1 MEKRSCILDL
11 RKFSGYGW
19 TNPHPW
25 KPLEKPKPETPDKK
39 VITLKT
45 RYIEPEV
52 A

>member
-19 TNPHPW
+19 KNPRPWDW
-25 KPLEKPKPETPDKK
+25 KPHKPETPDKK